1 MKTRKI
7 DGFITHGCML
17 LMTLCWLS
25 GSAHIE
31 VKADEVH
38 AVLSPLDDTNWK
50 PLADSLGVNI
60 IWYEAPRDSS
70 VLDSMYY
77 ECISEARRDGLKVG
91 FWTLFDSKRNVSEQY
106 RQLRTFAISDS
117 TDMIPL
123 LVLPESYHVDS
134 LQRCLDSCRSYFG
147 QSPALCMHHD
157 QPLPEQFDRYHAVR
171 TAEEGCYPRIRMAEK
186 SMDDIRRHY
195 PRHRYFED
203 SISVPDMIDVSH
215 WQGEIDWKKVYES
228 GIRYAYIKIS
238 QGKDLADDRC
248 RENIRK
254 ARAAGIRVGVY
265 HFFSTNCS
273 AQEQFRWF
281 CKHYREEEMDLR
293 PMLDVERN
301 KGLSKEELQQQVGA
315 FMDACEAKFGY
326 RPVLYSY
333 QIFYN
338 RWLASAFWQET
349 LMLALYR
356 EDRAPI
362 TDGKGHAAI
371 WQYSDHGR
379 INGIK
384 GRVDMNKFH
393 RDLDINSLLL
403 HP

>member
-1 MKTRKI
+1 MKTRII
-7 DGFITHGCML
+7 DEFSSRIRQL
-17 LMTLCWLS
+17 LLAICLLS
-25 GSAHIE
+25 GAVFPN

-38 AVLSPLDDTNWK
+38 AVLSPLDDRDWL

-60 IWYEAPRDSS
+60 IWYEAPQDSS

-77 ECISEARRDGLKVG
+77 ECISEARQGGLKVG
-91 FWTLFDSKRNVSEQY
+91 FWTMFDSNRTVSEQY
-106 RQLRTFAISDS
+106 QQLRTFAISDS
-117 TDMIPL
+117 ADMIPL
-123 LVLPESYHVDS
+123 LVLPESYHTDS

-147 QSPALCMHHD
+147 QSPALCMPHD
-157 QPLPEQFDRYHAVR
+157 QPLSEQFNRYHTVR
-171 TAEEGCYPRIRMAEK
+171 TAKEDSFPHIRMAEK

-203 SISVPDMIDVSH
+203 SNSVPDMIDVSH
-215 WQGEIDWKKVYES
+215 WQGEIDWKKVYDS

-238 QGKDLADDRC
+238 QGNSLADDRC

-265 HFFSTNCS
+265 HFFTTKCS
-273 AQEQFRWF
+273 AEEQFRWF
-281 CKHYREEEMDLR
+281 CKLYREEEMDLR

-301 KGLSKEELQQQVGA
+301 TGWSKEQLQRSVKC

-356 EDRAPI
+356 EDRAPV
-362 TDGKGHAAI
+362 TAGKGHASI
-371 WQYSDHGR
+371 WQDSDHGR

-393 RDLDINSLLL
+393 RDLDITSLLL

>member
-1 MKTRKI
+1 MKTRI
-7 DGFITHGCML
+7 INEFSSRIRQL
-17 LMTLCWLS
+17 LLAICLLS
-25 GSAHIE
+25 GAVFPN

-38 AVLSPLDDTNWK
+38 AVLSPLDDRDWL

-60 IWYEAPRDSS
+60 IWYEAPQDSS

-77 ECISEARRDGLKVG
+77 ECISEARQGGLQVG
-91 FWTLFDSKRNVSEQY
+91 FWTMFDSNRTVSEQY
-106 RQLRTFAISDS
+106 QQLRTFAISDS
-117 TDMIPL
+117 ADMIPL
-123 LVLPESYHVDS
+123 LVLPESYHTDS

-147 QSPALCMHHD
+147 QSPALCMPHD
-157 QPLPEQFDRYHAVR
+157 QPLSEQFNRYHTVR
-171 TAEEGCYPRIRMAEK
+171 TAKEDSFPHIRMAEK

-203 SISVPDMIDVSH
+203 SNSVPDMIDVSH
-215 WQGEIDWKKVYES
+215 WQGEIDWKKVYDS

-238 QGKDLADDRC
+238 QGNSLADDRC

-265 HFFSTNCS
+265 HFFTTKCS
-273 AQEQFRWF
+273 AEEQFRWF
-281 CKHYREEEMDLR
+281 CKLYREEEMDLR

-301 KGLSKEELQQQVGA
+301 TGWSKEQLQRSVKC

-356 EDRAPI
+356 EDRAPV
-362 TDGKGHAAI
+362 TDGKGHASI

-393 RDLDINSLLL
+393 RDLDITSLLL